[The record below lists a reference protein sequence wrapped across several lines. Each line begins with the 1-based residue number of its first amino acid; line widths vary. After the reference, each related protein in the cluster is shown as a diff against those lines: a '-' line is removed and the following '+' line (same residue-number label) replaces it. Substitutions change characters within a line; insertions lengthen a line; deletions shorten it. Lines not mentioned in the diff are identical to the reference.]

1 MSMTHFYIFPF
12 IAFLLSNPVK
22 GFSADDST
30 QCSHLVGSCDYYRCI
45 EETKISCGEEG
56 YLLGFGGYYCDKF
69 SGMDFSDWKNR
80 LREKIFPANANDW
93 RDEVRECLQ
102 VEMEIYFNNNEQMT
116 CGELKDFAFEQ

>member
-1 MSMTHFYIFPF
+1 
-12 IAFLLSNPVK
+12 
-22 GFSADDST
+22 
-30 QCSHLVGSCDYYRCI
+30 
-45 EETKISCGEEG
+45 
-56 YLLGFGGYYCDKF
+56 
-69 SGMDFSDWKNR
+69 MDFSDWKNR